1 MSISIDL
8 RMLAKKLETSSDE
21 LLANASDKGPEV
33 LDKVASAIA
42 AASSLLEE
50 VAGDMESSS
59 EGITVEHLDELAALA
74 SELDKS
80 DNPLLKKKASVLD
93 ELLLSIGS
101 SKQAYS
107 KKTTEDEVNRLRDE
121 KRKQSLKDCYE
132 TPRET
137 HSDMH
142 DAKNQAKAVEQQIK
156 RYMPLEAPLQTR
168 YPPDRPGGQ
177 MTRIT
182 DHVYQD
188 IETGIIYD
196 FKNGYKTQKGN
207 EIPGGAVENQTR
219 DLGDWNNSN
228 SALFSTR
235 ESIMGAFA
243 GKNYGLTKQASAEI
257 PAEDV
262 AKVIKATV
270 SFYPEALDGIMD
282 VLYNHGASSTMV
294 GEALAVANA
303 DLGNADV
310 KRVKQFKK
318 QELTPE
324 EQKEQKEKFED
335 FLVELSGCDSAK
347 EWLEP
352 ILKELVASGCVT
364 ANDIEFYQALGVP
377 YNYETG
383 QQTGHSTDR
392 NTFEEREGH
401 QERPTIFESTASFT
415 ELKKV
420 LAQEVSF
427 EDEEEPTELALE
439 DRPEVPS
446 KDTDELQR
454 RRGLKE
460 QFYKL
465 QDVRSNPNL
474 TTPKEDLEGWLQAYH
489 DVQEEMETDNDFQD
503 YLAELDRTGEFKKM
517 YQNDQNLSLNK
528 DAYSKSKV
536 GYIIKGMNDRGFVS
550 PWDYDI
556 EAPNGGKMW
565 WQVADTNLNPEKDE
579 SAEKIL
585 EDITDPS
592 SWEDYYKRN
601 GLDKT
606 VPQEKFAQDIED
618 IVGKLNDFLPS
629 IENKITALFKAPSL
643 PESIEKMSDSEREFL
658 FEKLKDQSLLDK
670 DIVKAYYLLPK
681 EERTSTLSPSDV
693 VQARLALPIAHTFE
707 QSSVLRNSIRIALYH
722 KTVNGLLDRMG
733 YPVRY
738 DESQDMS
745 TKEYIQKMRNLVT
758 NSK

>member
-8 RMLAKKLETSSDE
+8 RMLAKKIETSSDE

-50 VAGDMESSS
+50 VAGDMESNSD
-59 EGITVEHLDELAALA
+59 GITVEHLDELAALA

-107 KKTTEDEVNRLRDE
+107 RKTTEDEINRLRDE

-142 DAKNQAKAVEQQIK
+142 DAKNQAKAVEQQVK

-235 ESIMGAFA
+235 ESIMGSFA
-243 GKNYGLTKQASAEI
+243 NKKHNITKQAQDSGSNDI
-257 PAEDV
+257 NTI
-262 AKVIKATV
+262 IKTV
-270 SFYPEALDGIMD
+270 SELYPEDLDKTMD
-282 VLYNHGASSTMV
+282 FLYDNGATTSQV
-294 GEALAVANA
+294 ADALAESGAVTNDELDAKRVNQFKPTPLTENEKQNEKANLEKLLFSFRGCGDLAKKLSCDYIWEAYGNKSINA
-303 DLGNADV
+303 DDV
-310 KRVKQFKK
+310 DKYVNQYNLPFY
-318 QELTPE
+318 ELVE
-324 EQKEQKEKFED
+324 EKQKESLPPEAIQEKEK
-335 FLVELSGCDSAK
+335 
-347 EWLEP
+347 
-352 ILKELVASGCVT
+352 
-364 ANDIEFYQALGVP
+364 
-377 YNYETG
+377 
-383 QQTGHSTDR
+383 QT
-392 NTFEEREGH
+392 
-401 QERPTIFESTASFT
+401 RPEIAIASFT
-415 ELKKV
+415 ELKNV
-420 LAQEVSF
+420 LAQDISF
-427 EDEEEPTELALE
+427 EDEDDNTE
-439 DRPEVPS
+439 VVS
-446 KDTDELQR
+446 KDSTDELQR
-454 RRGLKE
+454 IRGLKDR
-460 QFYKL
+460 FYKL

-474 TTPKEDLEGWLQAYH
+474 TTPKEDLEGWLKAYH
-489 DVQEEMETDNDFQD
+489 DVQEEMEIDNDFQD
-503 YLAELDRTGEFKKM
+503 YLSELDKTGEFKKL
-517 YQNDQNLSLNK
+517 YQNNQNLSLNK

-536 GYIIKGMNDRGFVS
+536 GYIINGINERGFVS

-579 SAEKIL
+579 TAEKIL

-592 SWEDYYKRN
+592 SWENYYKRN

-606 VPQEKFAQDIED
+606 VPYEKFAQDVEE
-618 IVGKLNDFLPS
+618 VSNSLNKFLPS
-629 IENKITALFKAPSL
+629 IEDRINNLLKTPRL
-643 PESIEKMSDSEREFL
+643 PKSIENMLGSEKDVL
-658 FEKLKDQSLLDK
+658 FDKLKDHSILDE
-670 DIVKAYYLLPK
+670 DVVKFYNSLPK
-681 EERTSTLSPSDV
+681 EERTSVLTPSDV
-693 VQARLALPIAHTFE
+693 IQARLALPILHQVE
-707 QSSVLRNSIRIALYH
+707 KIDLLKNSIRIALYH
-722 KTVNGLLDRMG
+722 KTVNGLLNRMG

-745 TKEYIQKMRNLVT
+745 TKEYIQKIRNILT
-758 NSK
+758 NSTR